1 MSIQHKPN
9 ERVQLRASIHSGS
22 VMAGIQ
28 VIQKIGIY
36 LVHFIQIF
44 CMIKLVERW

>member
-28 VIQKIGIY
+28 VSQDIVFFGSNNSDI
-36 LVHFIQIF
+36 LND
-44 CMIKLVERW
+44 